1 MKAVFL
7 FSAWEWIFSK
17 EPNIDHLKL
26 VDFGR
31 QFLKSINPVQEF
43 RALIRDLRTKPFN
56 FGVNSLEISGRIR
69 EKVESVPFSFFA
81 FKSKKENIIKSALD
95 LHFDQSYQGFYKLF
109 TKDPKLF
116 LKIDLMQYDLN
127 EGKTLSISIRNED
140 WMDINFTSSRNKE
153 SFKIRS
159 QLNESKKSKLIV
171 TGNCEYP
178 HRQFSGGLDM

>member
-1 MKAVFL
+1 VKAVFL
-7 FSAWEWIFSK
+7 FSAWELIFSK

-56 FGVNSLEISGRIR
+56 FGVNSLEISGSIR

-95 LHFDQSYQGFYKLF
+95 LHFDQSYQGFL
-109 TKDPKLF
+109 
-116 LKIDLMQYDLN
+116 
-127 EGKTLSISIRNED
+127 
-140 WMDINFTSSRNKE
+140 
-153 SFKIRS
+153 
-159 QLNESKKSKLIV
+159 
-171 TGNCEYP
+171 
-178 HRQFSGGLDM
+178 